1 LGIVVLAWAEFTTPL
16 WGAVDEK
23 SLFRPAQWD
32 FEETGPMKQKYVIE
46 KADDGEGIVVK
57 EYAELDKEILSL
69 LCQER
74 YVKADL
80 AAAQAR
86 GKTALIE
93 AIRTNNMYPPSFY
106 ADQIADAVIG
116 LMSSDTDPTTELF
129 FDDRELF
136 LQEEAVVEAT
146 AADEEAGDDDVVV
159 DDLLEEEMEEQDE
172 EGQKIFTKL
181 KSSLKLSNGDTAGID
196 ES

>member
-1 LGIVVLAWAEFTTPL
+1 
-16 WGAVDEK
+16 
-23 SLFRPAQWD
+23 
-32 FEETGPMKQKYVIE
+32 MKQKYVIE
-46 KADDGEGIVVK
+46 KVDDGEGIIVK
-57 EYAELDKEILSL
+57 EYAELDKEMLSL

-74 YVKADL
+74 YAKADL
-80 AAAQAR
+80 EAAQTR

-116 LMSSDTDPTTELF
+116 LMKSDADPATELY

-136 LQEEAVVEAT
+136 VQEEDASDG
-146 AADEEAGDDDVVV
+146 ADVAEETEDEDVVV
-159 DDLLEEEMEEQDE
+159 DDLLEDEMEAEDE

-181 KSSLKLSNGDTAGID
+181 KSSLKLSDGDTGGID
-196 ES
+196 QG

>member
-1 LGIVVLAWAEFTTPL
+1 
-16 WGAVDEK
+16 
-23 SLFRPAQWD
+23 
-32 FEETGPMKQKYVIE
+32 MKQKYVIE
-46 KADDGEGIVVK
+46 KVDEGEGIIVK
-57 EYAELDKEILSL
+57 EYAELDKEMLSL

-74 YVKADL
+74 YAKADL
-80 AAAQAR
+80 EAAQAR

-116 LMSSDTDPTTELF
+116 LMNSDADPATELF

-136 LQEEAVVEAT
+136 VQEESASET
-146 AADEEAGDDDVVV
+146 ADADEETEEEDVVV
-159 DDLLEEEMEEQDE
+159 DDLLEEEMEAEDE

-181 KSSLKLSNGDTAGID
+181 KSSLKLSDGDADGID
-196 ES
+196 EG

>member
-1 LGIVVLAWAEFTTPL
+1 MVLAGSDITTPP
-16 WGAVDEK
+16 WGAADET
-23 SLFRPAQWD
+23 LRIRLALWD
-32 FEETGPMKQKYVIE
+32 FEENGPMKQKYVIE
-46 KADDGEGIVVK
+46 KVDEGEGIIVK
-57 EYAELDKEILSL
+57 EYAELDKEMLSL

-74 YVKADL
+74 YAKADL
-80 AAAQAR
+80 EAAQTR

-116 LMSSDTDPTTELF
+116 LMNSDADPATELF

-136 LQEEAVVEAT
+136 VQEESASET
-146 AADEEAGDDDVVV
+146 ADADEETEEEEVVV
-159 DDLLEEEMEEQDE
+159 DDLLEEEMEAEDE

-181 KSSLKLSNGDTAGID
+181 KSSLKLSDGDAGGID
-196 ES
+196 EG

>member
-1 LGIVVLAWAEFTTPL
+1 
-16 WGAVDEK
+16 
-23 SLFRPAQWD
+23 
-32 FEETGPMKQKYVIE
+32 M
-46 KADDGEGIVVK
+46 
-57 EYAELDKEILSL
+57 

-74 YVKADL
+74 YATADL
-80 AAAQAR
+80 EAAQAR

-116 LMSSDTDPTTELF
+116 LMNSDADPATELF

-136 LQEEAVVEAT
+136 VQEEGAGEGAEV
-146 AADEEAGDDDVVV
+146 DEETEDDDVVV
-159 DDLLEEEMEEQDE
+159 DDLLEEEMEDQDE

-181 KSSLKLSNGDTAGID
+181 KSSLKLADGDAGGID